1 MESFATLE
9 KHIREHPE
17 PVFALLREV
26 KPILVTRGFA
36 VVTRF
41 EDVLE
46 ILDHPVEFNVPYA
59 PKMKAITGDFI
70 LGLDNNPQYEHDVSA
85 LRLAVKREDLD
96 RVAHIVTGVATQIVG
111 AAAGKLDV
119 VSSFTDVVPAR
130 LIAEYLGVP
139 GPDEATLIEWAHL
152 LFDDI
157 FNNVKN
163 DAAIT
168 RMALAAGQEMRSYLD
183 HLIAQRKTELA
194 SGGAGS

>member
-1 MESFATLE
+1 MC
-9 KHIREHPE
+9 
-17 PVFALLREV
+17 
-26 KPILVTRGFA
+26 
-36 VVTRF
+36 
-41 EDVLE
+41 
-46 ILDHPVEFNVPYA
+46 
-59 PKMKAITGDFI
+59 
-70 LGLDNNPQYEHDVSA
+70 QA
-85 LRLAVKREDLD
+85 LRLTSQTRGS
-96 RVAHIVTGVATQIVG
+96 RPCGPFVTRVATQIVG

-168 RMALAAGQEMRSYLD
+168 RMALAAGQEMRSYW
-183 HLIAQRKTELA
+183 II
-194 SGGAGS
+194 